1 MQLDLVSAPL
11 SGLRALRKPEGF
23 ALVLTATLLAG
34 TGAYLVWMDW
44 GMRNMDQSADM
55 LLMPRM
61 VAWEAGDVA
70 LVFLM
75 WALMMIAMMAPSA
88 YLAAKLIGRVVDLA
102 RGAAAARRS
111 VGAFVAGYLLAWI
124 GFSVG
129 ATFLHWGLLSAA
141 LVSPMM
147 ASSAPA
153 LSALILIAAG
163 AYQFVPL
170 KKACLRRCQS
180 PLWLILQCTGW
191 RGVDTL
197 REGLRLGAFC
207 VGCCWALMA
216 VLFVTGVMNVLWVAL
231 LAIYVL
237 VEKSTPRQPWIPRV
251 TGDYSWLGAPGSCWE
266 WSDSAAHHEHEV
278 ESEKGELLARP
289 PRPVPGSRG

>member
-1 MQLDLVSAPL
+1 L
-11 SGLRALRKPEGF
+11 LRALRRPEGF
-23 ALVLTATLLAG
+23 ALVLTAVLLAA

-44 GMRNMDQSADM
+44 GMRNMGQAADM

-61 VAWEAGDVA
+61 VAWEAGDLA

-88 YLAAKLIGRVVDLA
+88 YPTAELTGRVVELA

-111 VGAFVAGYLLAWI
+111 VGALVTGYLLAWI
-124 GFSVG
+124 AFSVG
-129 ATFLHWGLLSAA
+129 ATLLHWGLLSAA
-141 LVSPMM
+141 LVSPMW

-163 AYQFVPL
+163 AYQFAPL
-170 KKACLRRCQS
+170 KHACLRQCQS
-180 PLWLILQCTGW
+180 TLWLIQQCCGW
-191 RGVDTL
+191 RGLDAL
-197 REGLRLGAFC
+197 REGLRLGSFC

-216 VLFVTGVMNVLWVAL
+216 VLFVTGVMNMLWVVL

-237 VEKSTPRQPWIPRV
+237 VEKSTPRQTWIPRV
-251 TGDYSWLGAPGSCWE
+251 AGVSLMAWGAWL
-266 WSDSAAHHEHEV
+266 
-278 ESEKGELLARP
+278 LLGMVR
-289 PRPVPGSRG
+289 